1 MPAAVAGLSPLRP
14 SLPRACK
21 KAPVEQP
28 SPKKVARAVA
38 PLDIGIV
45 KGRKGLLKVKMG
57 ALEQDMHLMQGIVKK
72 GT

>member
-28 SPKKVARAVA
+28 SPKKARAVA
-38 PLDIGIV
+38 PLDIGIA